1 MSRCPGGVGAEDHV
15 STHRCSVDL
24 GYRSTFH
31 LIMTWSNGK
40 LQGPWP
46 CRGILTFTVPSFIV
60 GTGVAGT
67 RTARLAGC
75 TFLLLLIA
83 TVALDMGGS
92 RLACSTA
99 MLTLRRWAAFPVD
112 VDQGAICSAVRL
124 FCIAANTA
132 RTYRC
137 GGSCSRDDHE
147 HKLRRPTSRHRSA
160 SPRFTG
166 QQHATERKKKN
177 RTTGQQAQPKIES
190 IRRPSLSS
198 NRTVVSLR
206 RTSKDRNDRFYRS
219 REIESRADPRR
230 YRFSGRGEREKK
242 RRMLAGTHRC
252 RGSGTTSASD
262 GGRK

>member
-1 MSRCPGGVGAEDHV
+1 MLFCDGCPERRPGCFRTWSPSDAAYGTPLRRHGTAVSRCPGGVGAEDHV

-166 QQHATERKKKN
+166 QQHATERKKKKQNHGAAGPAQN
-177 RTTGQQAQPKIES
+177 RIDTPTVTQLQPDGRLLATDIQRSQRS
-190 IRRPSLSS
+190 ILSQPG
-198 NRTVVSLR
+198 
-206 RTSKDRNDRFYRS
+206 DRVEGRS
-219 REIESRADPRR
+219 TEV
-230 YRFSGRGEREKK
+230 
-242 RRMLAGTHRC
+242 
-252 RGSGTTSASD
+252 
-262 GGRK
+262 